1 MHTRHTPLAVLVMLL
16 IAACERGAPSSP
28 SSTAFSGLASEPVSG
43 LARLSGH
50 YQHMNVELSPD
61 MRQALAALHPLF
73 ARYHDLDKATANG
86 YEFVGP
92 CVSDPALGG
101 MGDHYSLNAEIDF
114 GRGDGSY
121 ALDKPQYLVYAPQKN
136 GGRRLAA
143 LDYTVP
149 YEKWQSPEPPSFFG
163 VPFTR
168 NDGFGVWMF
177 HIWLFEHNPAGM
189 FANFNPVV
197 PQC

>member
-1 MHTRHTPLAVLVMLL
+1 MQISRMLL
-16 IAACERGAPSSP
+16 GALVIVVWAACERTPPIAPNSIAPSGFAGMS
-28 SSTAFSGLASEPVSG
+28 
-43 LARLSGH
+43 SGH
-50 YQHMNVELSPD
+50 QHVNVELTPE
-61 MRQALAALHPLF
+61 MRQQLAALHPLF
-73 ARYHDLDKATANG
+73 ARYHDLDTAMTGG

-114 GRGDGSY
+114 GRGDGTY

-149 YEKWQSPEPPSFFG
+149 YEKWHSAEPPAFFG
-163 VPFTR
+163 IQFTR

-189 FANFNPVV
+189 FANFNPTV

>member
-1 MHTRHTPLAVLVMLL
+1 MDTRHTMLVLLL
-16 IAACERGAPSSP
+16 ILVIAACDRSAPSAPSS
-28 SSTAFSGLASEPVSG
+28 SVSYAG
-43 LARLSGH
+43 IAAGSGH
-50 YQHMNVELSPD
+50 QHVDVEFTAD
-61 MRQALAALHPLF
+61 MRQELAVLHPLF
-73 ARYHDLDKATANG
+73 ARYHDLDAAIADG
-86 YEFVGP
+86 YDFVGP
-92 CVSDPALGG
+92 CVSDPVLGG

-114 GRGDGSY
+114 GRGDGTY

-149 YEKWQSPEPPSFFG
+149 YEKWLGGEPPSFFG

-177 HIWLFEHNPAGM
+177 HIWLFQHNPAGM
-189 FANFNPVV
+189 FANFNPTV

>member
-1 MHTRHTPLAVLVMLL
+1 MQTRHMSLALLLMLVV
-16 IAACERGAPSSP
+16 AACERGAPTSP
-28 SSTAFSGLASEPVSG
+28 SSIPSAALATAPVSG
-43 LARLSGH
+43 LVGSSGH
-50 YQHMNVELSPD
+50 QHVNVELTPE
-61 MRQALAALHPLF
+61 MRQQIAALHPLF
-73 ARYHDLDKATANG
+73 ARYHDLDKAIADG
-86 YEFVGP
+86 YDFVGP

-114 GRGDGSY
+114 GRGDGTY
-121 ALDKPQYLVYAPQKN
+121 ALDRPQYLVYAPQKN

-163 VPFTR
+163 IPFTR

-189 FANFNPVV
+189 FANFNPTV